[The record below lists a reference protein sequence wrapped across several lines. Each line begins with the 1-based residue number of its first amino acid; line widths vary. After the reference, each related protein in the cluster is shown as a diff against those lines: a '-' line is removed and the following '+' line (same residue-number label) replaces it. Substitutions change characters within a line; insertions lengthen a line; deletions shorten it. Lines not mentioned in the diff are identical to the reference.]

1 MSILNYLQLQPVE
14 PSDDGATTSPLDDYA
29 QDETI
34 DLTHD
39 MDGEELVQSWDRM
52 LKDPEYQPESTQQ
65 MVNK

>member
-14 PSDDGATTSPLDDYA
+14 PDDDGKTTSPLDEYA

-39 MDGEELVQSWDRM
+39 TDGEELVQSWERM
-52 LKDPEYQPESTQQ
+52 LKDPEFQDESKQTA
-65 MVNK
+65 NK

>member
-14 PSDDGATTSPLDDYA
+14 PNDDGTDDSPLDDYA

-39 MDGEELVQSWDRM
+39 MDGEELVQNWERM
-52 LKDPEYQPESTQQ
+52 LKDPEYQAESKQTA
-65 MVNK
+65 KK